1 MMSTFGCCG
10 VVDYRDFETSS
21 GWVNGRG
28 NHTIPDACCRLKDVK
43 NIIPEDDS
51 CVTNP
56 TEGNSFFMKVSRII
70 MNYMT
75 GSLKIHRVF
84 QMHTERSFIVC

>member
-10 VVDYRDFETSS
+10 VVDYRDFESSS
-21 GWVNGRG
+21 GWVNSRG
-28 NHTIPDACCRLKDVK
+28 NHTIPEACCRLKDVK

-56 TEGNSFFMKVSRII
+56 TEGNSFFMKVSLI
-70 MNYMT
+70 MIYMVYM
-75 GSLKIHRVF
+75 GSLYGIL
-84 QMHTERSFIVC
+84 QMHIDRSFIVC